1 MPSASPIIAAGVV
14 NRRLFDKCSWSQSA
28 YSVLDSVVDVVIVL
42 GVDIQVNLAGVL
54 SVRAFSR
61 CSSICGVV
69 GVVTAVW

>member
-1 MPSASPIIAAGVV
+1 M
-14 NRRLFDKCSWSQSA
+14 

-54 SVRAFSR
+54 IVRAFSR

-69 GVVTAVW
+69 GVVSAVW